1 MAIRGIDDNC
11 KGEETDTMTMTIEEA
26 LGTLIRMAN
35 PYTSGAADT
44 MHFAAAKA
52 AKGVGTSTIDP
63 GQIPVEEDR
72 YPNSWAFK
80 GQTQTVQKSIRV
92 QYQYDAMDDKGKKL
106 GYKVTEHLL
115 IGFAGS
121 GGSC

>member
-1 MAIRGIDDNC
+1 MS
-11 KGEETDTMTMTIEEA
+11 IEQA

-35 PYTSGAADT
+35 PYTSGAAGT
-44 MHFAAAKA
+44 INFAGAPLA
-52 AKGVGTSTIDP
+52 IDP
-63 GQIPVEEDR
+63 NQIPVEEDN
-72 YPNSWAFK
+72 YTTQWVFK
-80 GQTQTVQKSIRV
+80 GQTETVEKALRI
-92 QYQYDAMDDKGKKL
+92 QYQYDATDDKGNLL